1 MIWIMRVIL
10 FIWLFLIFMTIMTLI
25 VDEKEGNKNA

>member
-25 VDEKEGNKNA
+25 ADEKERNKNA